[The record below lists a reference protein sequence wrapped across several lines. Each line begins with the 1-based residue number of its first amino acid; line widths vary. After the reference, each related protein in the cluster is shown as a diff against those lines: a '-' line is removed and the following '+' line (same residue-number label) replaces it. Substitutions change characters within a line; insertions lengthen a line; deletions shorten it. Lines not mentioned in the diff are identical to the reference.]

1 MIPNWDSPHLPSG
14 NLTDL
19 KITMFNG
26 SSIYGDFRD
35 VNVYQRV
42 ELAMAMGHPLWDAC
56 TTW

>member
-1 MIPNWDSPHLPSG
+1 
-14 NLTDL
+14 
-19 KITMFNG
+19 MFNG

-56 TTW
+56 KILHHLVEALSIS